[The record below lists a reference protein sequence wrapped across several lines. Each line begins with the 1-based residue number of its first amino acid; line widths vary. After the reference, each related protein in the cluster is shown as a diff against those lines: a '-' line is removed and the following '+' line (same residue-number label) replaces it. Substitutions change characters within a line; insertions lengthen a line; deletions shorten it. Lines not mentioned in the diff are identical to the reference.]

1 MTRLDTIL
9 SFLVLIG
16 TVATVSGNRWKPAS
30 FVSAKSV
37 MDGPSIELV
46 SVDDA
51 SVDDVSV
58 KYGSDDDISVDGGS
72 VDDASADNVSVD
84 HDSDSSSMGETRP
97 LVNQISRGGDD
108 DSSSEEG
115 KATILSSVFNL
126 VNNVAGAGI
135 LTLAAGMA
143 PGTGLIPAMLICAL
157 LGVSS
162 GHCFSIIG
170 KACELTGESD
180 FKVRECA

>member
-1 MTRLDTIL
+1 MIRLCTIL
-9 SFLVLIG
+9 SFLVLIA
-16 TVATVSGNRWKPAS
+16 TVTIVSGNRWKPTS

-51 SVDDVSV
+51 SVNDVSV
-58 KYGSDDDISVDGGS
+58 KDGYDDDISVDGGS
-72 VDDASADNVSVD
+72 GDDSSADSVSVD
-84 HDSDSSSMGETRP
+84 HDSDYSSSMGETRP
-97 LVNQISRGGDD
+97 LVNQISRGGGDD
-108 DSSSEEG
+108 SSEEG

-143 PGTGLIPAMLICAL
+143 PGTGLIPAVLICAL

-180 FKVRECA
+180 FKV

>member
-1 MTRLDTIL
+1 MIRLGTIL

-16 TVATVSGNRWKPAS
+16 TVATASGNRWKPSS

-37 MDGPSIELV
+37 MDGLSIELV

-51 SVDDVSV
+51 SVNEVLL
-58 KYGSDDDISVDGGS
+58 KYGSDDDISVDGGTA
-72 VDDASADNVSVD
+72 DDASVDNVSED
-84 HDSDSSSMGETRP
+84 RDSDSSSMEETRP
-97 LVNQISRGGDD
+97 LVDQISRGGG
-108 DSSSEEG
+108 DSLEKG

-143 PGTGLIPAMLICAL
+143 PGTGLIPAMLICAF

-180 FKVRECA
+180 FKV